1 MIIIIIDSL
10 SITLFMDDADAVVVT
25 VTGRSVD
32 DGKQINELKNCR
44 IEVMQ

>member
-10 SITLFMDDADAVVVT
+10 SITLFMDDAVVVT

-32 DGKQINELKNCR
+32 DGGQINELKNCR